1 MPPEKPGVASD
12 GTVRSS
18 RGGGG
23 GGNPDRTPGRLVGG
37 QTPRRSGVAHLCAG
51 LSWAATGGSRLW
63 RRTGS
68 PRGARAACAQGAT
81 LAGPPSS
88 RWGVWTRPA
97 RASAWDAEDASVRS
111 GDSTGR
117 RTAPGRC
124 HHGQCHCPP
133 SWEEDAPHNLR
144 CFPDCEKHF
153 SAAEISP

>member
-1 MPPEKPGVASD
+1 MGIR
-12 GTVRSS
+12 T
-18 RGGGG
+18 
-23 GGNPDRTPGRLVGG
+23 RTPGRLVGG

-51 LSWAATGGSRLW
+51 PSWA
-63 RRTGS
+63 
-68 PRGARAACAQGAT
+68 ARAACAQGAT
-81 LAGPPSS
+81 LAEPPSS

-124 HHGQCHCPP
+124 HHGQCHRPP